1 MYSFE
6 RLIGEHAEITVL
18 ARTLARTI
26 EAGEDA
32 DAKHA
37 ALIALADD
45 LADHLAREDADIYP
59 RLMMGTDEGAAS
71 AAREAVRKFETLAAD
86 WTVYVARWS
95 RDAIDADAQGFA
107 EDSAEILA
115 RLAARV
121 KVENDLLY
129 PMALRA
135 AQITLREDAVA
146 A

>member
-26 EAGEDA
+26 EADENA
-32 DAKHA
+32 DTKHA
-37 ALIALADD
+37 ALAALADD

-59 RLMMGTDEGAAS
+59 RLMTSADEATAS
-71 AAREAVRKFETLAAD
+71 AARDAVAKFETLAAD
-86 WTVYVARWS
+86 WTIYVARWS

-107 EDSAEILA
+107 ADSANILA

-135 AQITLREDAVA
+135 AQITLREEQIA

>member
-6 RLIGEHAEITVL
+6 RLIGEHAEITTL
-18 ARTLARTI
+18 ARTLTRAI

-32 DAKHA
+32 DTKHA

-59 RLMMGTDEGAAS
+59 RLMMSADEGAAS

-107 EDSAEILA
+107 EDSADILA

>member
-6 RLIGEHAEITVL
+6 RLIGEHAEITAL
-18 ARTLARTI
+18 ARTLNRAI

-32 DAKHA
+32 ATKHA
-37 ALIALADD
+37 ALIALAGD
-45 LADHLAREDADIYP
+45 LADHLAREDDEIYP
-59 RLMMGTDEGAAS
+59 QLMMSADEGTAS
-71 AAREAVRKFETLAAD
+71 AAREAVRKFETLAAE
-86 WTVYVARWS
+86 WAAYVARWP
-95 RDAIDADAQGFA
+95 RNAIDADAQGFA
-107 EDSAEILA
+107 GDSAEILE

>member
-6 RLIGEHAEITVL
+6 RLIGEHAEITAL
-18 ARTLARTI
+18 ARTLTRAI

-45 LADHLAREDADIYP
+45 LTDHLAREDADIYP
-59 RLMMGTDEGAAS
+59 RLMMSADEGAAS

-86 WTVYVARWS
+86 WAVYVTRWS
-95 RDAIDADAQGFA
+95 RDAIDADARGFA
-107 EDSAEILA
+107 EDSADILA